1 MVEALCAVALLAL
14 VLYALSGGADYGGGI
29 WDLLAS
35 GPRADAQRA
44 LISDAIGP
52 IWEANHVWLI
62 LVLIIL
68 FTAFPSG
75 FAVIATALHIPLTL
89 LLVGI
94 LLRGSAF
101 TFRSYAGHT
110 SNLRRHWGAA
120 FAIASLLTPVLLGV
134 NLGALGSG
142 RIAVVNGRLVS
153 GFIEP
158 WFGVFPFAVGFL
170 TLGLFAYLAAVYL
183 AVEAA
188 AQPEG
193 SALADDFRQRALISG
208 AVTAAVAVVVLELA
222 RGSTLGVYGRVLR
235 FWPLH
240 LVTLGLSALAWAAL
254 WLRRYRLARFG
265 AAGQVALILIG
276 WGLLQYP
283 YLVVPSVEVHAAAA
297 PPVTLRLLLI
307 VLGVGAAVVL
317 PSFVYLFRV
326 FKGGL
331 LSPSRTDAAPPD
343 RIPPPPDREHRE

>member
-1 MVEALCAVALLAL
+1 MVEALCAIALFAL

-62 LVLIIL
+62 LVVIIV

-75 FAVIATALHIPLTL
+75 FAVVATALHIPLTL

-94 LLRGSAF
+94 MLRGAAF
-101 TFRSYAGHT
+101 TFRSYADR
-110 SNLRRHWGAA
+110 SSSLRRRWGVA
-120 FAIASLLTPVLLGV
+120 FAIASLMTPILLGV

-142 RIAVVNGRLVS
+142 RIVVVAGRIVS
-153 GFIEP
+153 GFVEP

-170 TLGLFAYLAAVYL
+170 ALGLFAYLAAVYL
-183 AVEAA
+183 VVEASGQTA
-188 AQPEG
+188 GAE
-193 SALADDFRQRALISG
+193 LAEDFRRRALISG
-208 AVTAAVAVVVLELA
+208 VVVAAVALLVLELA
-222 RGSTLGVYGRVLR
+222 RGATLGVYGRLLR
-235 FWPLH
+235 LWPLH
-240 LVTLGLSALAWAAL
+240 FVTFGLAALAWGAL
-254 WLRRYRLARFG
+254 WRRRYRLARFA
-265 AAGQVALILIG
+265 AAGQVALIVVG

-283 YLVVPSVEVHAAAA
+283 YLVVPSVELHAAAA

-307 VLGVGAAVVL
+307 VLGVGSALVL

-326 FKGGL
+326 FKG
-331 LSPSRTDAAPPD
+331 R
-343 RIPPPPDREHRE
+343 